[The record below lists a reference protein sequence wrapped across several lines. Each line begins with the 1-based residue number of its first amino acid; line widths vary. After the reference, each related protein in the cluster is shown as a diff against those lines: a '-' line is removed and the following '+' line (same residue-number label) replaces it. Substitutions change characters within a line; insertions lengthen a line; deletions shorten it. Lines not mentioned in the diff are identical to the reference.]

1 MSVIACMV
9 LLWFDIDSSMN
20 MHRRI
25 VFIGVISQWI
35 ILDLMIGFDIEL
47 AKNRK
52 IWIVN
57 NLYQILGQH
66 TFKFN
71 FCLLLLA
78 SIKYDAEPWFIE

>member
-1 MSVIACMV
+1 MMSVIACMV

-25 VFIGVISQWI
+25 VFIGIISQWI

-52 IWIVN
+52 I
-57 NLYQILGQH
+57 
-66 TFKFN
+66 
-71 FCLLLLA
+71 
-78 SIKYDAEPWFIE
+78 